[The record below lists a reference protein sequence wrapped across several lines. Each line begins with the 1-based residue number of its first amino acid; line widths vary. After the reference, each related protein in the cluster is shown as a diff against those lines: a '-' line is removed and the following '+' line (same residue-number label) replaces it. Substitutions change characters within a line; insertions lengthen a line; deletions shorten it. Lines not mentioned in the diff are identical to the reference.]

1 MKLNGKEIF
10 VHDIENMG
18 KEDLRHLIY
27 ELAKSRADI
36 ISVLEKQIKEKK
48 EYLREHREKAEQ
60 QIINNNMKKAN
71 QDIYIYIN
79 GQIMGLS
86 NVEQFIR
93 EL

>member
-18 KEDLRHLIY
+18 KEDLRQLIY
-27 ELAKSRADI
+27 ELAESRADLTR
-36 ISVLEKQIKEKK
+36 VLEKRIKEKK
-48 EYLREHREKAEQ
+48 ESLREHREHAEQ
-60 QIINNNMKKAN
+60 QIIKNHMKKAN

-79 GQIMGLS
+79 GQIMGLN
-86 NVEQFIR
+86 NVEQFIK